1 MSLNQLTKP
10 EVELTGTTAI
20 VTGASRGFGRA
31 IAAALS
37 AAGADV
43 VGVARSGAQLDQV
56 RDELGDTFTP
66 VTADATD
73 PTAAGLSVVSVL
85 PRLTPV
91 ADTGTTAIPTH
102 HRRPVGTGLK

>member
-10 EVELTGTTAI
+10 GVELTGTTAI
-20 VTGASRGFGRA
+20 VAGAGRGFGRA
-31 IAAALS
+31 IAATLS

-43 VGVARSGAQLDQV
+43 VGVARGGAQLDQL

-73 PTAAGLSVVSVL
+73 PTAAAQLCVRSAAVDTGGQHRDHGSYLLTTAGLSAL
-85 PRLTPV
+85 
-91 ADTGTTAIPTH
+91 A
-102 HRRPVGTGLK
+102 